1 MNLDSNLLTNTGISY
16 ERPGYAEAVK
26 RVYLRFTP
34 ASSATLA
41 KKGTT
46 NFGFSEMLY
55 FNNVVHE
62 RQPLNCM

>member
-1 MNLDSNLLTNTGISY
+1 MNLDSNLLTNTGIS
-16 ERPGYAEAVK
+16 YAEAVK

-41 KKGTT
+41 KKGAT